1 MKSKINR
8 FKFISLLFTILVCLF
23 SLSLNRLI
31 INTNDNIN
39 ELRSTIEEGWK
50 RDIHFNLINL
60 KNNLEDAIIAGDVNL
75 YDDDSIS
82 EWVLTHSTFKDNEN
96 ILKVSLINIGYS
108 TVSSQISMHITIEN
122 SSLSEDI
129 KNELIKY
136 SDSITEDNLYS
147 NEKVLEMIN
156 TWSLDIS
163 SKYNISFESIQS
175 ILKNA
180 LFVKDKVLFSTD
192 STTYQCS
199 DNSPYWIESLMI
211 PDGSLG
217 FNNEPI
223 IKNNTDNL
231 NYKKIIVTVVLNKES
246 LMQPYNRHINNLT
259 SLCTTTQLL
268 LIVLSIGTILYL
280 CINFIGI
287 LNKYNVGGDTNAEYN
302 RNVYSHINSMLRVNG
317 VRIKQIRN
325 KFRKR
330 NKKT

>member
-31 INTNDNIN
+31 VNTNDNIN
-39 ELRSTIEEGWK
+39 ELRGTIEEGWK

-82 EWVLTHSTFKDNEN
+82 KWVLTHSIFKDNEN

-108 TVSSQISMHITIEN
+108 TVNSQLAMHITIEN
-122 SSLSEDI
+122 STLSQEI
-129 KNELIKY
+129 KKELIRY
-136 SDSITEDNLYS
+136 SNQIIEKNLQS
-147 NEKVLEMIN
+147 NEKVLEMID
-156 TWSLDIS
+156 TWSSDIS
-163 SKYNISFESIQS
+163 SNYDISFESVQS

-192 STTYQCS
+192 STFYQCS
-199 DNSPYWIESLMI
+199 DDSPYWIESLMI

-217 FNNEPI
+217 FNSEPL
-223 IKNNTDNL
+223 IKNDTENL
-231 NYKKIIVTVVLNKES
+231 NYKKIIVTVVLDKEA
-246 LMQPYNRHINNLT
+246 LMQPYNRHINNLR
-259 SLCTTTQLL
+259 SLCETSQLL

-287 LNKYNVGGDTNAEYN
+287 LNKYNVGGDTNAEYS